1 MSFDDL
7 IARLED
13 ATNGSP
19 VLDAELAALIALDA
33 NEGATPPYTSSVEA
47 ALTLIDEHFDVGL
60 QREGGSWSAWCE
72 PPKWFSRLHHYPAKQ
87 PALALC
93 IAALEARRRQA
104 S

>member
-1 MSFDDL
+1 MPLDEL
-7 IARLED
+7 IAQLEQ

-19 VLDAELAALIALDA
+19 TLDAEVAALVAPGAGQVAL
-33 NEGATPPYTSSVEA
+33 PRYTSSVEA
-47 ALTLIDEHFDVGL
+47 ALTLIDERFEIGL
-60 QREGGSWSAWCE
+60 QREGGCWSAWCE
-72 PPKWFSRLHHYPAKQ
+72 PPKWFSRLRHYPAKQ